1 VTERR
6 QFWAEWYQEQGAFP
20 EIMTPA
26 VEALARRTV
35 ILEMAWDN
43 LAAHRVHTR
52 KGAATAAL
60 RSYDAA
66 ERAWLNMAKAMGL
79 SADSLA
85 EIQERLAHRD
95 YMSSGDNGRRTII
108 LEIE

>member
-1 VTERR
+1 VA
-6 QFWAEWYQEQGAFP
+6 QFLS
-20 EIMTPA
+20 
-26 VEALARRTV
+26 VAR
-35 ILEMAWDN
+35 N
-43 LAAHRVHTR
+43 TR

-85 EIQERLAHRD
+85 EIQERLAP
-95 YMSSGDNGRRTII
+95 
-108 LEIE
+108 